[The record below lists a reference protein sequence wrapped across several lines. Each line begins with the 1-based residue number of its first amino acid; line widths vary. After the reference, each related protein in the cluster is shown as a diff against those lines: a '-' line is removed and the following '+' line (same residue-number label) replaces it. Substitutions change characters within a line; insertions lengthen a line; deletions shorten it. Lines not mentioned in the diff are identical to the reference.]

1 MKELSFTVLLL
12 TSFLPSDAICGYV
25 LAKGMRGKRMFGF
38 GRKFAPADVG
48 ATVAENAILYSEPVM
63 LGLIKLGSIDFSNDD
78 RGSKVFGYS
87 LLLNTG
93 ATIIPLVLHHLRTI
107 RFDQVDFLKGS
118 QAFFDSFAEAYSKK
132 LDIPIH
138 YDFDHCVQFV
148 LNEIATNDSY
158 ADTKTFYGNGARQS
172 LYAEVVRFLASKTAP
187 DRFSA
192 LQPFSQVE
200 EEKWHHV
207 LEAIEGLDRSYRWSI
222 ECFDF
227 GKMKR
232 T

>member
-1 MKELSFTVLLL
+1 
-12 TSFLPSDAICGYV
+12 
-25 LAKGMRGKRMFGF
+25 MFGF

-63 LGLIKLGSIDFSNDD
+63 LGLIKLGSIDFSNDE

-93 ATIIPLVLHHLRTI
+93 ATIIPLVLNHLRKI
-107 RFDQVDFLKGS
+107 SFNQDDFLKGS
-118 QAFFDSFAEAYSKK
+118 QAYFDSFAEAYSNE
-132 LDIPIH
+132 LNIPIN
-138 YDFDHCVQFV
+138 YDFDNCVQFA
-148 LNEIATNDSY
+148 LDQIATNDSY

-172 LYAEVVRFLASKTAP
+172 LYAEIVRFLAFKTAP
-187 DRFSA
+187 NHFST
-192 LQPFSQVE
+192 LQPFSQVA
-200 EEKWHHV
+200 EEKWHHA

-227 GKMKR
+227 SKMKR
-232 T
+232 A